1 MDRWIGFH
9 RQRLNERS
17 MQSIDQLSRLP
28 QEIPLTPRKYEFLS
42 SQMENRRT
50 FLEYVYTYIHSR
62 LFDTIPF
69 VERVLTYLGVFP
81 RSQRLDPFVYRGAF
95 VAGQIRAS
103 FKRYLRRARGRKER
117 TSGLLSWHEIRATP
131 IPLLFLFSSPS
142 LLFSSFFVLYP
153 VSISF
158 RHTIVIVST
167 GEGLHRSRKLAR
179 TFRRDA
185 RGNARSYRWK

>member
-81 RSQRLDPFVYRGAF
+81 RSQRLDPFVYREAF

-142 LLFSSFFVLYP
+142 PLFLPFLFYTPFLYP
-153 VSISF
+153 SV
-158 RHTIVIVST
+158 T
-167 GEGLHRSRKLAR
+167 RS
-179 TFRRDA
+179 
-185 RGNARSYRWK
+185 